1 MGIPHHAQRP
11 VQAFVHP
18 DDRVDSFDRWDSKG
32 CVVLHPFEHPIDV
45 NERPGIWSEERRA
58 GGQSH
63 EGAGIVGMYAE
74 RTARQGIRFRGR
86 DRSQAESVRQSHSVA
101 LLSAPV
107 PLGRVSGE
115 HYREKRKMWAE
126 IRRMQRN
133 QGSGDMTAMETAA
146 QERGHARHGWN
157 MPVSGRQAVVAG
169 LAALVLLF
177 GTFAATF
184 AEQYRY
190 EVQAGDTIESIAET
204 FGVDPQAIRQSSYLP
219 NGDDLTAGQAI
230 VIPGIDQ
237 TPDQA
242 AQEASANE
250 GTSPWAVTAHWV
262 QYGETVGGIAAEYG
276 LTAEALISFNGISDV
291 YDIQPGTRL
300 VIPPSRETSSGVS
313 TFNPTVAVA
322 NVPTYMQ
329 SRNLSC
335 EFAAV
340 HIATAA
346 WGNAI
351 PESVYIQ
358 DTPITKNPHKGYR
371 GNIDGWWGNTDD
383 YGIYA
388 EALVPVLN
396 QWGFTGEVFYSEGST
411 DQLTA
416 HLDAGHPVVVWLG
429 FWGDTRVRL
438 ADDGNYSVASGM
450 HVVTVWGYDE
460 SGVYVSDPA
469 KASYEFFD
477 WNTFIGM
484 WNVLD
489 GQALAVYPAQ

>member
-1 MGIPHHAQRP
+1 MGTPRRAPLPAP
-11 VQAFVHP
+11 VFVHP
-18 DDRVDSFDRWDSKG
+18 DDRVEPYDRWDSKG
-32 CVVLHPFEHPIDV
+32 CVVLHRYEHPIDV
-45 NERPGIWSEERRA
+45 HEHPGIWSEERRA
-58 GGQSH
+58 GAHGH
-63 EGAGIVGMYAE
+63 ERAGIVGMYAD
-74 RTARQGIRFRGR
+74 RTTRQGIRFRGR
-86 DRSQAESVRQSHSVA
+86 DTSQAESVRQSHGVA
-101 LLSAPV
+101 LLSAPI
-107 PLGRVSGE
+107 PLGRVSSE
-115 HYREKRKMWAE
+115 HYRAKRRVRTE
-126 IRRMQRN
+126 IRRMQRE
-133 QGSGDMTAMETAA
+133 QGSGDMTAMGTADKA
-146 QERGHARHGWN
+146 NGRSRRGWWL
-157 MPVSGRQAVVAG
+157 PVGPRQAVVAG
-169 LAALVLLF
+169 LMAIALLM
-177 GTFAATF
+177 GTFATSF

-219 NGDDLTAGQAI
+219 NGDALTVGQAI
-230 VIPGIDQ
+230 VIPGIGQ
-237 TPDQA
+237 SPDDA
-242 AQEASANE
+242 AQEAAANE

-262 QYGETVGGIAAEYG
+262 QYGETVSSIAAQYG
-276 LTAEALISFNGISDV
+276 LTAEALISFNGITDV

-300 VIPPSRETSSGVS
+300 VIPPSRETPSGQSS
-313 TFNPTVAVA
+313 FNPTVAVA

-351 PESVYIQ
+351 PESVYIAN
-358 DTPITKNPHKGYR
+358 TPITKNPHKGYR

-396 QWGFTGEVFYSEGST
+396 QWGFTGEVFYAEGAT
-411 DQLTA
+411 GQLTSN
-416 HLDAGHPVVVWLG
+416 LDAGHPVVVWLG

-469 KASYEFFD
+469 KAAYEFFD
-477 WNTFIGM
+477 WNTFMGM

-489 GQALAVYPAQ
+489 GQALAIYPAQ